1 MRMMAK
7 ADLDIGLA
15 SLSETVS
22 DCGIALLDGDSASDL
37 FRAAVNKPR
46 SVN

>member
-7 ADLDIGLA
+7 ADLFIGLA

-22 DCGIALLDGDSASDL
+22 DCGIALVDGDCATDL
-37 FRAAVNKPR
+37 TRAAPNK
-46 SVN
+46 